1 MWRSSDGREFN
12 KQFIMIQAVESLRK
26 VWYWVKAVKF
36 FMSVAS
42 RRWSAMKRL
51 KVSVEWSFLFPLW
64 WEESLPLL
72 KRYAL
77 NWLRTTLSH
86 ILEATASSDRGRLF
100 EATSWSP
107 SLSKGITSANFYASG
122 YLADSREEFIIS
134 VRDRTNDW
142 GPKMSRDRTEVS
154 QSQRL
159 TSIPSLHVT

>member
-1 MWRSSDGREFN
+1 MRRSSDGREFN

-64 WEESLPLL
+64 WEETLPLL

-77 NWLRTTLSH
+77 NWSRTTLSH
-86 ILEATASSDRGRLF
+86 ILEAIASSDRGRLF

-107 SLSKGITSANFYASG
+107 SLSKGITSANFHASG
-122 YLADSREEFIIS
+122 YYSRLERRVYNLRKGTPRWQEDNPYKLGYIFCQGLETCLAA
-134 VRDRTNDW
+134 
-142 GPKMSRDRTEVS
+142 KMK
-154 QSQRL
+154 
-159 TSIPSLHVT
+159 

>member
-1 MWRSSDGREFN
+1 MVCHE
-12 KQFIMIQAVESLRK
+12 
-26 VWYWVKAVKF
+26 
-36 FMSVAS
+36 
-42 RRWSAMKRL
+42 
-51 KVSVEWSFLFPLW
+51 
-64 WEESLPLL
+64 
-72 KRYAL
+72 
-77 NWLRTTLSH
+77 
-86 ILEATASSDRGRLF
+86 EATASSDRGRLF

-107 SLSKGITSANFYASG
+107 SLSKGITSANFHASG